1 MTPTSQVQQH
11 PASVDAYIRA
21 GWNLVPIPPRT
32 KGPSTT
38 GWNRREN
45 TLKSHTQLPPGW
57 GIGLAHAYSGTMAI
71 DVDVWDRAV
80 LELAMHGIDL
90 NALYAAPD
98 AVIVDSGRQGHG
110 KLLYAMPLGLALPSK
125 KFLDSKPD
133 GSRYNY
139 LDLRCGTANG
149 LTVQDVLPPS
159 IHPDTNQPYRWA
171 GRGHWTRLPIIPDKI
186 LRFWMDSL
194 KSEQRQQVD
203 EPVDADWD
211 EIRAALEHLSSD
223 CSRDEWIA
231 IGMALHYA
239 GHSSGQDEYA
249 LQLWNEWSAKS
260 AKYPGERAMDVQWRS
275 FRVDKTTKVKLG
287 SLFKRARDAGWVPA
301 EPDVTELFKEV
312 DAKPPTIV
320 TDSLKPPP
328 PELDFDLIPDPLRRV
343 AMDVSEAIGCDPL
356 VPLFAG
362 LSAIS
367 AAVDSRTRLE
377 LRPGFKVPPI
387 LWCMTIGDPADKKTP
402 GSSPMFNVLR
412 TLEAEDRPRFQQAL
426 QQYEALEA
434 RHEADK
440 KAYLDAAKDPDL
452 ILSGQLPHGYGDPP
466 KRPAPLRVV
475 VQDVSSQ
482 KLVRIA
488 ADNPRG
494 LLCYLDEM
502 NSWVQKIV
510 DPRSIEAVST
520 WTTAYESSY
529 YKMDRVGAGEIEVEN
544 YAVSMYGNIQPRV
557 LTTNVNKMSEDGL
570 LQRFIPVVLRGNMT
584 RLGSPSR
591 ERQNSMGAYDML
603 VRTVFGLPALTY
615 TMSPEAEAKYVE
627 FQKWYHTRLAD
638 ERLLKS
644 NDVYLQAFGK
654 LEGLAGRLVLMMH
667 LMTSPFSITVGV
679 ESVDRAVQLVQSYIV
694 PAMRYT
700 YNGELGGA
708 SSFDHWIMEH
718 VIQYADQP
726 MLTLSDIRN
735 NARRQI
741 EKMSRQAQID
751 AILASM
757 YPLEKAGW
765 VARMDEIGREH
776 QGHAKWAINP
786 ALQEQFADH
795 RRKVIEA
802 KQRMMD
808 NIYRDAVKRK
818 PVVHGYEKAA

>member
-1 MTPTSQVQQH
+1 MTSHPVSQH

-21 GWNLVPIPPRT
+21 GWSLVPIPPNT
-32 KGPSTT
+32 KGPTT
-38 GWNRREN
+38 KDWNKREN
-45 TLKSHTQLPPGW
+45 ALRSHIELPPGW
-57 GIGLAHAYSGTMAI
+57 GIGLAHAYSGTMALDI
-71 DVDVWDRAV
+71 DDWNTAAFM
-80 LELAMHGIDL
+80 LMMQGIDL

-110 KLLYAMPLGLALPSK
+110 KLLYAMPFGLSLPSK
-125 KFLDSKPD
+125 KINQGGKTI
-133 GSRYNY
+133 YE
-139 LDLRCGTANG
+139 LRCGTSNG

-159 IHPDTNQPYRWA
+159 IHPVTQQPYRWA
-171 GRGHWTRLPIIPDKI
+171 GRGHWTRLPGIPAALLK
-186 LRFWMDSL
+186 LWMGEPDV
-194 KSEQRQQVD
+194 KRQQVD
-203 EPVDADWD
+203 EPVDADW
-211 EIRAALEHLSSD
+211 EQIRSAIGHIDPD
-223 CSRDEWIA
+223 CSRDEWITV
-231 IGMALHYA
+231 GMALHYA
-239 GHSSGQDEYA
+239 GANSNNLDYA
-249 LQLWNEWSAKS
+249 LQLWDEWSKPS
-260 AKYPGERAMDVQWRS
+260 TKYPGEKAIGVQWTS
-275 FRVDKTTKVKLG
+275 FRVDKATKVKLG
-287 SLFKRARDAGWVPA
+287 SLFKLARSNGWTPPL
-301 EPDVTELFKEV
+301 PDVTTLFNEV
-312 DAKPPTIV
+312 EAQTPTIV
-320 TDSLKPPP
+320 SDSLRPPP

-402 GSSPMFNVLR
+402 GSSPMFNILR
-412 TLEAEDRPRFQQAL
+412 ILEAEDRPRFQQAL
-426 QQYEALEA
+426 QQFEALEA
-434 RHEADK
+434 RHEAEK
-440 KAYLDAAKDPDL
+440 KAYLDAAKDPDA

-466 KRPAPLRVV
+466 KHPAPLRVV

-502 NSWVQKIV
+502 NSWVKKIV

-570 LQRFIPVVLRGNMT
+570 LQRFIPVVLRGNLT

-591 ERQNSMGAYDML
+591 ERQVSMGSYEML

-654 LEGLAGRLVLMMH
+654 LEGLVGRLVLMMH
-667 LMTSPFSITVGV
+667 LMTSPMSITVNT
-679 ESVDRAVQLVQSYIV
+679 ESVDRAVEMAKTYIV

-700 YNGELGGA
+700 YNSELGGA
-708 SSFDHWIMEH
+708 SSFDNWIMEH

-726 MLTLSDIRN
+726 ILTLSDVRN

-765 VARMDEIGREH
+765 VARIDEVGREH
-776 QGHAKWAINP
+776 QGHAQWAVNP
-786 ALQEQFADH
+786 ALQQQFADH
-795 RRKVIEA
+795 RKKVIEA

-808 NIYRDAVKRK
+808 HVYRDAVKRK
-818 PVVHGYEKAA
+818 PVVHGFEKVA